1 MYDRHPSTR
10 VLQAD
15 TEFSTGDSHKGS
27 GAQNGVVMAHEVM
40 ATVVYFITELIKPSM
55 E

>member
-1 MYDRHPSTR
+1 MIDIPLSH

-27 GAQNGVVMAHEVM
+27 GAQNGIVMAHEVM
-40 ATVVYFITELIKPSM
+40 ATVVHFITELIKPSM